1 MRGNPKNVKSINLSN
16 WQFFLMMLAAV
27 IVWALAFPFIKIGL
41 EELSFINLTI
51 MRFFI
56 VCLVLIILLS
66 LRSKKFSK
74 LHKKDILPIFFLGFF
89 GVMAYHLG
97 LNYGERFISPGA
109 ASLIIAT
116 IPVFILILAAIFLKE
131 KITIKKSSGILL
143 SLSGV
148 VIISA
153 WGTQSASIK
162 IEYVYAALAVLF
174 AAIMGAFYTIVGKK
188 LLERYSGFSLTTY
201 AMLLGSLGLIPLLH
215 PLFDGNI
222 IQQVSELSPTG
233 WFAIIFLGV
242 FSTVIGYA
250 IWYIALKIK
259 SASEISAYLYAIPVF
274 STIVS
279 YILFNDEI
287 TLFFIVGGVLVILGL
302 AIVNMKTKQAGKTN
316 MPSQD
321 KKVD

>member
-1 MRGNPKNVKSINLSN
+1 MKGHSNNQKHLNLAN
-16 WQFFLMMLAAV
+16 WQFVLMMIACV
-27 IVWALAFPFIKIGL
+27 VVWALAFPFIKIGL
-41 EELSFINLTI
+41 EELSYINLTI

-56 VCLVLIILLS
+56 VCVVLIVIIL

-74 LHKKDILPIFFLGFF
+74 LHKKDILPIFILGFF
-89 GVMAYHLG
+89 GVMVYHIG
-97 LNYGERFISPGA
+97 LNYGQRYVTPGA

-116 IPVFILILAAIFLKE
+116 IPVLILILAAIFLRE
-131 KITIKKSSGILL
+131 KITIKKSFGILL

-148 VIISA
+148 IIISI
-153 WGTQSASIK
+153 WGTESASIK
-162 IEYVYAALAVLF
+162 IEYISAALAVLL
-174 AAIMGAFYTIVGKK
+174 AALMGAFYTIVGKK

-201 AMLLGSLGLIPLLH
+201 AMLFGSLGLIPFLH
-215 PLFDGNI
+215 PIIDGNI
-222 IQQVSELSPTG
+222 LKQVSELSLTG

-259 SASEISAYLYAIPVF
+259 NASDISPYLYAIPVI

-279 YILFNDEI
+279 FLLFDDKI
-287 TLFFIVGGVLVILGL
+287 TLFFILGGAFVILGL
-302 AIVNMKTKQAGKTN
+302 AIVNMKTNSSLKN
-316 MPSQD
+316 